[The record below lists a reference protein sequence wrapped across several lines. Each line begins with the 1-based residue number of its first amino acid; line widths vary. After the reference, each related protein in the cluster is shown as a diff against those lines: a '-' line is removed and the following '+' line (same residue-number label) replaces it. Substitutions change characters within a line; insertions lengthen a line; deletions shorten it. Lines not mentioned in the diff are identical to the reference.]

1 MLRCLC
7 NLGLQH
13 DLYQLCHYH
22 ASFTRYT
29 RQNQSFS
36 QGQNPSQA
44 AKATNHVSLPRT
56 PIDISAV
63 GVCLWG
69 CVCTS
74 KARRVAWAEV
84 RRGGDPQIVVVQE
97 VTTDMVS
104 NQKCSLERYG
114 YCPHTIHSSE
124 LCVFLNSSHSCPFI
138 RKSMP
143 SVALTVL
150 LISHQALHL
159 C

>member
-1 MLRCLC
+1 MPLPCFI
-7 NLGLQH
+7 
-13 DLYQLCHYH
+13 YQIHTSEPKFFSR
-22 ASFTRYT
+22 AKPKSG
-29 RQNQSFS
+29 RQSHKSRKPAPNTHRHQCS
-36 QGQNPSQA
+36 G
-44 AKATNHVSLPRT
+44 R
-56 PIDISAV
+56 
-63 GVCLWG
+63 VCLWG

-84 RRGGDPQIVVVQE
+84 RRGGDPHIVVVQE

-124 LCVFLNSSHSCPFI
+124 LCVFLNSSRSCPFI

-143 SVALTVL
+143 SVALTL
-150 LISHQALHL
+150 ILISHQALQL